1 MKILNLQ
8 VQNVKKIR
16 AIDITPKEN
25 TVIISGKNGN
35 GKSSTMDSI
44 AMLLGG
50 KKLIP
55 EQPVRI
61 GENTAS
67 IKADLGAFVVTRHWT
82 SPEVSY
88 LKLENKEGAKFSNA
102 QSMLD
107 AIVGELSF
115 DPLAFTTIEPRK
127 RLEIL
132 RQLTKLDFT
141 QMDREFH
148 ELTAKRRDIG
158 RDRDLYKAQ
167 LDTEFVSVMEDEEQ
181 KVAVNITDV
190 QKQRAIAQQ
199 QNEMI
204 SKAKADRHNLVH
216 QFDII
221 EKEIEQYKNLIE
233 IKQHQ
238 RDKLAKEIG
247 EENNRINSLVQIDLT
262 KFDQQIEQHYKD
274 QTKFQKI
281 EAKRRISAKYNECK
295 NAWDKYTHTLEEIQT
310 KKQKMLSETKM
321 PIDGLA
327 FGDNEITYSGIPFG
341 QLSQAEQIKI
351 SMAIATAMNP
361 KLRVVMIY
369 NGSLLDGSA
378 MKFVQDF
385 ANEKDLQVWV
395 ERVAEGPDGSSV
407 YIEDGAVVQ

>member
-55 EQPVRI
+55 DKPVRE
-61 GENTAS
+61 GETTAS

-82 SPEVSY
+82 SPDVSY

-141 QMDREFH
+141 QMDKEFH
-148 ELTAKRRDIG
+148 ELTGKRRDIG

-167 LDTEFVSVMEDEEQ
+167 LDTEFVSVMEEEQ
-181 KVAVNITDV
+181 TVAVNIVDV
-190 QKQRAIAQQ
+190 QKQRATAQQ

-204 SKAKADRHNLVH
+204 TRAKMERNNLVA
-216 QFDII
+216 QFDQLEKNI
-221 EKEIEQYKNLIE
+221 EATKKSLEDQQL
-233 IKQHQ
+233 Q
-238 RDKLAKEIG
+238 RDKLALKIG
-247 EENNRINSLVQIDLT
+247 DENNRINSLVTIDIT

-281 EAKRRISAKYNECK
+281 EAKRRVSSKYTECK
-295 NAWDKYTHTLEEIQT
+295 NTWDKLTHVLEEIIA

-321 PIDGLA
+321 PIEGLA